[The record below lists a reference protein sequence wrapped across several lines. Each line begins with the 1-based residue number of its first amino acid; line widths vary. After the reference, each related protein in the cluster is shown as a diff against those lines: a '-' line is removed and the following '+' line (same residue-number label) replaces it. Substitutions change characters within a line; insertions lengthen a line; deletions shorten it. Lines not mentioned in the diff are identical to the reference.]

1 MDEKLVDIRVQ
12 FKPTSGNLFDSK
24 KVLPNELVMRVQPDE
39 AIYLRCMTKSPGKP
53 ELQRPHSL
61 DPKPETKAAQTPQKS
76 TLPQPQPLDSLS
88 LSETPKPGLNSDVV
102 PVEMDL
108 TYKKHF
114 VGSTD
119 LPDAY
124 ERLILD
130 ALNGDSSL
138 FVREDELAASWRI
151 FTPVSTLPCPR
162 LTS

>member
-1 MDEKLVDIRVQ
+1 
-12 FKPTSGNLFDSK
+12 
-24 KVLPNELVMRVQPDE
+24 
-39 AIYLRCMTKSPGKP
+39 
-53 ELQRPHSL
+53 
-61 DPKPETKAAQTPQKS
+61 
-76 TLPQPQPLDSLS
+76 
-88 LSETPKPGLNSDVV
+88 
-102 PVEMDL
+102 MDL

-151 FTPVSTLPCPR
+151 FTPVGGHPCNQAENTR
-162 LTS
+162 H